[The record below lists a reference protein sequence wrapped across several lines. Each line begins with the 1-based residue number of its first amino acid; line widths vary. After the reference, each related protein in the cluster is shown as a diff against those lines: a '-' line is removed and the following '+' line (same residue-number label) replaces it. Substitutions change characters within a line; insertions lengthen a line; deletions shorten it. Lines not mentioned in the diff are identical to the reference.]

1 MRRPRGE
8 PHVAGAALVVCPFRV
23 GPLPSPRPSTAPIS
37 VCPFRVGP
45 LYCLMLFQIGW
56 RALVLA

>member
-1 MRRPRGE
+1 MRRPCGE
-8 PHVAGAALVVCPFRV
+8 PHVAGAALV
-23 GPLPSPRPSTAPIS
+23 

-56 RALVLA
+56 RALVLV

>member
-23 GPLPSPRPSTAPIS
+23 GPL
-37 VCPFRVGP
+37 
-45 LYCLMLFQIGW
+45 YCLMLFQVGCFAP
-56 RALVLA
+56 ALA